1 MPIQKK
7 KLVSEKLFRRDMP
20 RKIMFI
26 LCWTPTTTTT
36 DEEGG
41 ITYTNNDES
50 DEDAKKSSMAIA
62 KETSAAEAQENPIH
76 CQQQQQ
82 QQQTLA
88 EKVSAWQKTW
98 KFQQYAP
105 PYFSPSFFYSPLAFT
120 LEPMDE
126 ICILFDRNDEIMS
139 AETCDC
145 QCNAGAL
152 EKRLY
157 LSYKLINTSTMTSV
171 HVDLGTCLSALLEAN
186 MIASTLVPVNE
197 SIKYNEEAEEDEEDI
212 PYWQQL

>member
-1 MPIQKK
+1 
-7 KLVSEKLFRRDMP
+7 MP

-36 DEEGG
+36 DEECG

-50 DEDAKKSSMAIA
+50 NEDAKKSSMAIA
-62 KETSAAEAQENPIH
+62 KESSAAETQEKPVH
-76 CQQQQQ
+76 FH
-82 QQQTLA
+82 QTVA
-88 EKVSAWQKTW
+88 EKVLAWQKTW
-98 KFQQYAP
+98 KFKQVAP

-171 HVDLGTCLSALLEAN
+171 HVDLGTCLSALLEAH
-186 MIASTLVPVNE
+186 MIASTLVLVNE
-197 SIKYNEEAEEDEEDI
+197 TIKYNKEDEEDEEYI